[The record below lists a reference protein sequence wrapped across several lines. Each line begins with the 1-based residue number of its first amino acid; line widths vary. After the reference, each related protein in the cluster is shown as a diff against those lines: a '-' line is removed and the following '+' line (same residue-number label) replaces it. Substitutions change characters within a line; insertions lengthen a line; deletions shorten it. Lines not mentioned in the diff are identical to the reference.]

1 MKKFVFSLLSF
12 AIVALLTFGCEFEN
26 KSNAE
31 SEETIKPV
39 EAYTSDM
46 VRVYVDEKTGV
57 NYLIFTEYRAGG
69 ICPRYDIDGN
79 LYITERS
86 DNNDGK

>member
-1 MKKFVFSLLSF
+1 MKKFVFVLLSF
-12 AIVALLTFGCEFEN
+12 AIIVLLIFGCEFTN

-31 SEETIKPV
+31 LAETIEPV

-46 VRVYVDEKTGV
+46 VRVYVDEETGI
-57 NYLIFTEYRAGG
+57 NYLIFTGYRAGG

-79 LYITERS
+79 LYITKKE
-86 DNNDGK
+86 